1 MSASCPGIAAAG
13 ADPQAGR
20 YRFVTSPSQPAR
32 RGGRPR
38 GMRYLRGGIAA
49 AAGLCAT
56 TAVLLTGCSGSG
68 SGSSG
73 ASSAGGQAAPA
84 PHQPA
89 GAGAAAG
96 NAAAGAKA
104 AGTANGAGAPGGAG
118 TTARLAPSGGA
129 QLVYTAQLTVRVT
142 DLDRAV
148 TAATQM
154 VTAAG
159 GYVSGEKTVTDPAQ
173 PAQPG
178 QPGAS
183 LELKI
188 PVAAYPATLARIS
201 GQLGRPV
208 SRQQQAQDVTQQVA
222 DTNSRVASDQAAISQ
237 LRALLAR
244 SGSVGDLLSVQN
256 QINAEESDLE
266 SMRAQ
271 QRALNSETSYA
282 TVSLSLLGPAAA
294 PVRPGK
300 PKPPP
305 SLAAGLTAGWHAL
318 RVTVSWLL
326 AALGAVAPIAV
337 ALALAGYLGYRA
349 RRWLLRRRP
358 SATAPAGD

>member
-1 MSASCPGIAAAG
+1 
-13 ADPQAGR
+13 
-20 YRFVTSPSQPAR
+20 
-32 RGGRPR
+32 
-38 GMRYLRGGIAA
+38 MRYPRGGIAA

-68 SGSSG
+68 SSG
-73 ASSAGGQAAPA
+73 ASSAAGQAAPA

-89 GAGAAAG
+89 GK
-96 NAAAGAKA
+96 AAAGAA
-104 AGTANGAGAPGGAG
+104 GGAG
-118 TTARLAPSGGA
+118 TTARLAPSGA

-159 GYVSGEKTVTDPAQ
+159 GYVSGEKTVTDPSH
-173 PAQPG
+173 PAQSA
-178 QPGAS
+178 QSAAS

-201 GQLGRPV
+201 GQLGRLV

-271 QRALNSETSYA
+271 QQALNSETSYA

-349 RRWLLRRRP
+349 RRWLLRRRA